1 MPGEN
6 SNDPRDVLMRRKYF
20 SLRPKPLERWL
31 WAQRVPP
38 AAERVFWLHWQEGL
52 QRRDWCSEIPLRRVA
67 RECCLDPS
75 TVTKSYQLL
84 ARLGCLRRTD
94 PGRDPANPFQ
104 QAVAVTE
111 VRVPRELLV
120 ELDRHPNR
128 RTHIAPEPGK
138 CVQAGGMEI
147 PAGRPAVATPAPA
160 AKPKGPFEGLSGRE
174 RMRAIV
180 GLEAAMSSGEL
191 ARYRDAHRNCR
202 ERIEFDADT
211 RLSAEDQGRVRRLLE
226 IVAAAPGQA
235 AAIAPSAPEARI
247 LQSRTLSVFE
257 VARLKRDIQ
266 AARGV
271 SEASELLRQ
280 VTWSIETGPLK
291 RFATTHAMHIAL
303 KKIREGAWTRP
314 NRMPP
319 NWAHPIS
326 KSSAL
331 EACRQA

>member
-1 MPGEN
+1 MEFRRLTLPGTIKLHAGEGN
-6 SNDPRDVLMRRKYF
+6 SN
-20 SLRPKPLERWL
+20 
-31 WAQRVPP
+31 RVK
-38 AAERVFWLHWQEGL
+38 R
-52 QRRDWCSEIPLRRVA
+52 
-67 RECCLDPS
+67 
-75 TVTKSYQLL
+75 
-84 ARLGCLRRTD
+84 
-94 PGRDPANPFQ
+94 
-104 QAVAVTE
+104 
-111 VRVPRELLV
+111 
-120 ELDRHPNR
+120 
-128 RTHIAPEPGK
+128 
-138 CVQAGGMEI
+138 
-147 PAGRPAVATPAPA
+147 
-160 AKPKGPFEGLSGRE
+160 
-174 RMRAIV
+174 
-180 GLEAAMSSGEL
+180 
-191 ARYRDAHRNCR
+191 
-202 ERIEFDADT
+202 
-211 RLSAEDQGRVRRLLE
+211 E